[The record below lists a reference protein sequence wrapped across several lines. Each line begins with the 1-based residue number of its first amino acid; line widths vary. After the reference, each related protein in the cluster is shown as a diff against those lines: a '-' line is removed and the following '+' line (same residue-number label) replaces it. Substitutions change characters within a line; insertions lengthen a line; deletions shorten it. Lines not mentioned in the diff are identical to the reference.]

1 MGRYNPW
8 HNSLMDRGFWG
19 LLPLVSLPTGFIWE
33 YRRDIVGLLRETEE
47 RSTPFWQTL
56 IKGVE

>member
-1 MGRYNPW
+1 
-8 HNSLMDRGFWG
+8 MDLGFWG